1 MFKAEKFNADK
12 WARLFKKSGA
22 KFVMPVCEHH
32 DGFVMYDTVFNRW
45 NAKAMGPLPRCYER
59 NKMRVKIMA

>member
-12 WARLFKKSGA
+12 WAALFKESGA

-32 DGFVMYDTVFNRW
+32 DGFAMYDTQWDLAEILR
-45 NAKAMGPLPRCYER
+45 AR
-59 NKMRVKIMA
+59 